1 MKSIL
6 RVFLIM
12 LLALFNA
19 GIVWAGVFLFQNA
32 YYELGIVLLTL
43 LVLIDFFVF
52 NPKAY
57 PYRYTIPALILLFV
71 LVLYPIYFTV
81 KIAFTNYGT
90 GHLMTRQEAIER
102 ILFDPNF
109 TYVPEDSTPVNYMV
123 FSVYEGLK
131 PTEDFLILFEDGGRI
146 FLAEKPVVTKK
157 SGNEVLLRESTLF
170 PVKEGTVQLDGTT
183 YEFVPW
189 PVSSLEDVDAI
200 TSNGKVYKP
209 LYSPDDPS
217 LKKNEPFFKVNIA
230 QKHLNRA
237 EFWYDDQML
246 MLRISESGKW
256 YFYPVKRLYSLS
268 LEESFENGKIVT
280 KLVVKNNLTGR
291 KLAEKDGAF
300 YDYDRNGKEIF
311 VVGYM
316 DYIGFK
322 NFSRIFTDP
331 KISGPFFKVFTWT
344 FTWAAL
350 SVLFTFAIGL
360 SLALV
365 LNDRTLRG
373 RNIYRTLL
381 IIPWAVPAFISVLVW
396 RNGMFNETYGILN
409 RFVLPLLG
417 LEPVKWFNDPF
428 WAKVAV
434 LTVNTWLGFPYM
446 MAVSLGALQSIP
458 EELYEAAS
466 IDGAGRWRRFWTI
479 TFPLLMTTVAP
490 LLVGSF
496 AFNFNN
502 FVNIYLLTGG
512 GPAMA
517 GATTPVGH
525 TDILIS
531 YVYKL
536 AFEGGRGQD
545 FGFASAISIIIF
557 FLVGGISFVNFK
569 LSGAFEEVSE

>member
-1 MKSIL
+1 MKGLLKI
-6 RVFLIM
+6 FLI
-12 LLALFNA
+12 LFLAVFNA
-19 GIVWAGVFLFQNA
+19 GMVWAGIFLFQNS

-43 LVLIDFFVF
+43 LVLIDYFIF

-81 KIAFTNYGT
+81 KVAFTNYGT
-90 GHLMTRQEAIER
+90 GHLMTKQEAIER
-102 ILFDPNF
+102 ILFDPNY
-109 TYVPEDSTPVNYMV
+109 TYVPENAEPVEYMV
-123 FSVYEGLK
+123 FSVFDGLN
-131 PTEDFLILFEDGGRI
+131 PTEDFVVLFEKDGNI
-146 FLAEKPVVTKK
+146 YIAERPVVTKR
-157 SGNEVLLRESTLF
+157 SGKEILLRESTLF
-170 PVKEGTVQLDGTT
+170 PVKDGTAEVNGKV
-183 YEFVPW
+183 YEIVPW
-189 PVSSLEDVDAI
+189 PASIKEVNAVYSD
-200 TSNGKVYKP
+200 GKIYKP
-209 LYSPDDPS
+209 LYSPEEVS
-217 LKKNEPFFKVNIA
+217 LKRYEPFFKVNVV
-230 QKHLNRA
+230 QKYLNRA
-237 EFWYDDQML
+237 EFWLEDQSYMF
-246 MLRISESGKW
+246 RIGENGEW
-256 YFYPVKRLYSLS
+256 NFYPVKRLYSLS
-268 LEESFENGKIVT
+268 FEESLENGRITT

-291 KLAEKDGAF
+291 HLVEREGAF
-300 YDYDRNGKEIF
+300 YDYDENGREFF
-311 VVGYM
+311 VIGYM
-316 DYIGFK
+316 EYIGFK

-331 KISGPFFKVFTWT
+331 KIAGPFFKVFTWT

-365 LNDRTLRG
+365 LNDKTLKG
-373 RNIYRTLL
+373 KNVYRTLL

-409 RFVLPLLG
+409 RFVLPFLG
-417 LEPVKWFNDPF
+417 LDPVKWFNDPF

-458 EELYEAAS
+458 EELYEAAA
-466 IDGAGRWRRFWTI
+466 IDGAGKWRRFWTI

-517 GATTPVGH
+517 GTTTPVGH

>member
-1 MKSIL
+1 MKGVL
-6 RVFLIM
+6 KAFLI
-12 LLALFNA
+12 LFLAVFNA
-19 GIVWAGVFLFQNA
+19 GMVWSGVFLFQNA

-43 LVLIDFFVF
+43 LVLIDFFIF

-57 PYRYTIPALILLFV
+57 PYRYTIPALILLFI

-90 GHLMTRQEAIER
+90 GHLMTKQEAVER
-102 ILFDPNF
+102 LLFDPNF
-109 TYVPEDSTPVNYMV
+109 TYVPKGVQPIPYRV
-123 FSVYEGLK
+123 FAVFDGLK
-131 PTEDFLILFEDGGRI
+131 PTEDFLILFEIDGA
-146 FLAEKPVVTKK
+146 LYLSEKPVVTKK
-157 SGNEVLLRESTLF
+157 SGKEVLLRESTLHRI
-170 PVKEGTVQLDGTT
+170 EDGTVQLDSKT
-183 YEFVPW
+183 YEIVPW
-189 PVSSLEDVDAI
+189 PSYFENIDAI
-200 TSNGKVYKP
+200 TANGKTYKL
-209 LYSPDDPS
+209 LYSPDDAS
-217 LKKNEPFFKVNIA
+217 LKRYEPFFKVNIA
-230 QKHLNRA
+230 QKYLNRA
-237 EFWYDDQML
+237 ELWYGDQTL
-246 MLRISESGKW
+246 MMRISESGKW

-268 LEESFENGKIVT
+268 LEESFENGKVTT

-291 KLAEKDGAF
+291 NLVEREGAF
-300 YDYDRNGKEIF
+300 YDYDENGRETF

-316 DYIGFK
+316 DYIGLK
-322 NFSRIFTDP
+322 NFARIFTDP
-331 KISGPFFKVFTWT
+331 KISGPFFKVFVWT

-365 LNDRTLRG
+365 LNDKSLLG
-373 RNIYRTLL
+373 KNVYRTLL

-417 LEPVKWFNDPF
+417 LDPIKWFNDPF

-458 EELYEAAS
+458 EELYEAAA
-466 IDGAGRWRRFWTI
+466 IDGAGKWRRFWTI

-569 LSGAFEEVSE
+569 LSGSFEEVSE